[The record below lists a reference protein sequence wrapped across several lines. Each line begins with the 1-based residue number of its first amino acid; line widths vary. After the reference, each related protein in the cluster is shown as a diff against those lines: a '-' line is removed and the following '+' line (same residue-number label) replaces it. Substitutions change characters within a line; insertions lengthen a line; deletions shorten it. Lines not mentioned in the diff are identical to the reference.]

1 MKGKSE
7 SARVPVFVIQ
17 VVLIRAVRLNT
28 SQKTKPVK
36 NECKGGN
43 DNTQR
48 EGRADGTR
56 KAVMVTKGDSPAM
69 T

>member
-7 SARVPVFVIQ
+7 PARIAVFVIQ
-17 VVLIRAVRLNT
+17 VVLVHAVRLNT

-43 DNTQR
+43 DKHKEKDEWTGQ
-48 EGRADGTR
+48 G
-56 KAVMVTKGDSPAM
+56 KQ
-69 T
+69 